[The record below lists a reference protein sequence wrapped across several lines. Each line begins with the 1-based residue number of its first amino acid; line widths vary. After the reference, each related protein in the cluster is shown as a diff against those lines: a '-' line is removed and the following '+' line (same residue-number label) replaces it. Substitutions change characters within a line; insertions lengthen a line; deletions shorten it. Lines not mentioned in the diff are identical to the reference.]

1 MTKALGNRRF
11 YWFTPEDL
19 SMLQNVLHP
28 GGCKISDIV
37 QSAGSGSFWIAKLT
51 DHHTFHFSEGTN
63 MLSHTTLSTPILIYK
78 YVCMIVNK

>member
-37 QSAGSGSFWIAKLT
+37 QSAGSGSFWIA
-51 DHHTFHFSEGTN
+51 
-63 MLSHTTLSTPILIYK
+63 
-78 YVCMIVNK
+78 